1 MLPQKKE
8 TCMEMKKTSSFPD
21 IEDKAKGKYI
31 DVNDDAIYLPI
42 DQNVKRKKEQVSNL
56 MTATPHFFL

>member
-1 MLPQKKE
+1 
-8 TCMEMKKTSSFPD
+8 MEMKKTSSFPD

-31 DVNDDAIYLPI
+31 DANDDAIYLPI